1 MSDPRTLLVEAL
13 RKPEAIPAMPL
24 ATLDT
29 LVRQARRTNLLAK
42 LAYRLEDAGAL
53 DRVPAAPRAHFF
65 AARVYADKHR
75 RDVHFEIRC
84 LERALVAF
92 PKVVLLKGAA
102 YAAAD
107 LPAAR
112 GRVFSDVDL
121 MVPKERIPE
130 AEVALRNQGWTS
142 RGVNEYDSRYYRTW
156 MHQIPPLS
164 HFRRETVIDVHH
176 TIVPETARTPVA
188 GDKLF
193 DAAIKLPSSPNMHI
207 LAPADMVLHSAV
219 HLFDGGEFD
228 IGPRDLSDLHD
239 LFAHFGATVGFWPAL
254 WHRAQ
259 ETDLTRSLYLA
270 VHFTRALLGTEVPT
284 ALLADLGAYRR
295 AHPGLGLLLPL
306 MERGVQPPHRS
317 AEGGMTGLARWLLY
331 VRGHYQRMPL
341 TLLVPHLVRKAVMS
355 RLPEPAEESK
365 PPP

>member
-13 RKPEAIPAMPL
+13 RRPAAVPTMDL

-42 LAYRLEDAGAL
+42 LAWRLEGQGLL
-53 DRVPAAPRAHFF
+53 DKIPAQPRAHFI
-65 AARVYADKHR
+65 AARIFADKHR

-84 LERALVAF
+84 LERALAAF

-112 GRVFSDVDL
+112 GRVFSDVDV
-121 MVPKERIPE
+121 MVPKPRIEE
-130 AEVALRNQGWTS
+130 AETALRNHGWTA
-142 RGVNEYDSRYYRTW
+142 RAVNAYDDRYYRTW

-176 TIVPETARTPVA
+176 TIVPETARTPVSA
-188 GDKLF
+188 DRLF
-193 DAAIKLPSSPNMHI
+193 DAAIRLPNSPNMHV

-228 IGPRDLSDLHD
+228 IGPRDLSDMHD
-239 LFAHFGATVGFWPAL
+239 LLAHFGARPGFWDTL
-254 WHRAQ
+254 WRRAQ
-259 ETDLTRSLYLA
+259 ETGLTRALYLA
-270 VHFTRALLGTEVPT
+270 VHFTRDLLGTEVPRS
-284 ALLADLGAYRR
+284 LLAELDSYRR
-295 AHPGLGLLLPL
+295 AHPGLGLLMPL
-306 MERGVQPPHRS
+306 MARGVQPPHRS
-317 AEGGMTGLARWLLY
+317 AAGGVTGLARWLLY

-341 TLLVPHLVRKAVMS
+341 RLLIPHLVRKAVVA
-355 RLPEPAEESK
+355 RLPEPTEEK
-365 PPP
+365 V

>member
-13 RKPEAIPAMPL
+13 RRPAAVPAMPL

-42 LAYRLEDAGAL
+42 FAYRLEGEGLL
-53 DRVPAAPRAHFF
+53 DKVPAAPRAHFL
-65 AARVYADKHR
+65 AARIFADKHR

-84 LERALVAF
+84 LERALAPF
-92 PKVVLLKGAA
+92 DKLILLKGAA

-112 GRVFSDVDL
+112 GRVFSDIDV
-121 MVPKERIPE
+121 MVPKARIGE
-130 AEVALRNQGWTS
+130 AETALRNHGWTA
-142 RGVNEYDSRYYRTW
+142 RAVNAYDDRYYRTW

-188 GDKLF
+188 AEKLF
-193 DAAIKLPSSPNMHI
+193 DAAIRLPDSPNMHV

-219 HLFDGGEFD
+219 HLFDGGEFN

-239 LFAHFGATVGFWPAL
+239 LFTHFGATAGFWPAL
-254 WHRAQ
+254 WLRAQ
-259 ETDLTRSLYLA
+259 ETGLTRSLYLA

-284 ALLADLGAYRR
+284 ALLADLDAYRR
-295 AHPGLGLLLPL
+295 AHPALGLLLPL
-306 MERGVQPPHRS
+306 MARGVQPPHRS
-317 AEGGMTGLARWLLY
+317 AEGGVTALARWLLY

-341 TLLVPHLVRKAVMS
+341 RLLIPHLVRKAIVA
-355 RLPEPAEESK
+355 RLPEPAEEK
-365 PPP
+365 A

>member
-13 RKPEAIPAMPL
+13 RKPSTVPAMDL
-24 ATLDT
+24 TTLDT

-42 LAYRLEDAGAL
+42 LAYRLEAEGLL
-53 DRVPAAPRAHFF
+53 DLVPAQPRAHFV
-65 AARVYADKHR
+65 AARIFADKHR
-75 RDVHFEIRC
+75 RDVHFEIRR
-84 LERALVAF
+84 LERALAAF

-112 GRVFSDVDL
+112 GRVFSDIDL
-121 MVPKERIPE
+121 MVPKERLVE
-130 AEVALRNQGWTS
+130 AETALRNHGWTA
-142 RGVNEYDSRYYRTW
+142 RDVNEYDDRYYRTW

-164 HFRRETVIDVHH
+164 HFHRETVIDVHH

-188 GDKLF
+188 ADKLIG
-193 DAAIKLPSSPNMHI
+193 AAIRLPESPNMHV

-239 LFAHFGATVGFWPAL
+239 LFTHFGAQPEFWSTL
-254 WHRAQ
+254 WRRAQ
-259 ETDLTRSLYLA
+259 ETGLTRALFLA
-270 VHFTRALLGTEVPT
+270 VHFTRDLLGTNVPA
-284 ALLADLGAYRR
+284 ALLADLDAYRR
-295 AHPGLGLLLPL
+295 AHRGLGMLMPL
-306 MERGVQPPHRS
+306 MARGVQPPHRS
-317 AEGGMTGLARWLLY
+317 AAGGMTGLARWLLY

-341 TLLVPHLVRKAVMS
+341 RLLIPHLVRKAIVS
-355 RLPEPAEESK
+355 RLPQPKEEA
-365 PPP
+365 

>member
-1 MSDPRTLLVEAL
+1 MSHPRTLLIEAL
-13 RKPEAIPAMPL
+13 RKPAAIPAMDL
-24 ATLDT
+24 AALDT

-42 LAYRLEDAGAL
+42 LAYRLDEQGVL
-53 DRVPAAPRAHFF
+53 DKVPAAPCAHFI
-65 AARVYADKHR
+65 AARIFADKHR
-75 RDVHFEIRC
+75 RDVHYEIRC
-84 LERALVAF
+84 LERALVDF
-92 PKVVLLKGAA
+92 PKVILLKGAA

-112 GRVFSDVDL
+112 GRVFGDVDL
-121 MVPKERIPE
+121 MVPKARIGE

-142 RGVNEYDSRYYRTW
+142 RGVDDYDSRYYRTW

-188 GDKLF
+188 ASKLF
-193 DAAIKLPSSPNMHI
+193 EAAIKLPNSPNMYV

-239 LFAHFGATVGFWPAL
+239 LFAHFGTQPGFWDAL
-254 WHRAQ
+254 GRRAQ
-259 ETDLTRSLYLA
+259 ETGLMRALFLA
-270 VHFTRALLGTEVPT
+270 VHFTRGLLGTEVPET
-284 ALLADLGAYRR
+284 LLRELDRYRR
-295 AHPGLGLLLPL
+295 VHPGLGVLVSL
-306 MERGVQPPHRS
+306 MAHGVQPSHRT
-317 AEGGMTGLARWLLY
+317 AQGGMTGLARWLLY

-341 TLLVPHLVRKAVMS
+341 HLLIPHLVRKAIVGL
-355 RLPEPAEESK
+355 LPEPKEET
-365 PPP
+365 